1 MAATLDNAG
10 LSNDV
15 TFVNQEGLSSE
26 SFLLPLCYAS
36 PCSAGS
42 FERHLPIFEK
52 ASQVVGGGLLNEMNL
67 LCSPLW
73 KVFSVKAATVLW
85 AFIKRLAEASHP
97 STLYG
102 LGALPVP
109 GT

>member
-1 MAATLDNAG
+1 MP
-10 LSNDV
+10 
-15 TFVNQEGLSSE
+15 
-26 SFLLPLCYAS
+26 PLAVQAHLRGTY
-36 PCSAGS
+36 PC
-42 FERHLPIFEK
+42 FEK
-52 ASQVVGGGLLNEMNL
+52 ASQVVGGGLLNEMHL

-102 LGALPVP
+102 L
-109 GT
+109 